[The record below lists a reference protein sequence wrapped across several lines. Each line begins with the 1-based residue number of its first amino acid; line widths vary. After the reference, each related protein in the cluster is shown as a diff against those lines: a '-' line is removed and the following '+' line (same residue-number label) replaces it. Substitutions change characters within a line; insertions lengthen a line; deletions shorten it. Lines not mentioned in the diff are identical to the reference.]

1 MPERFTMTLTT
12 PQADE
17 AHELLTRLYASHT
30 VRFRRRL
37 DGFRFR
43 FRDADLRDQGWSV
56 MEHSHASVLT
66 DIAPFG
72 QVVMARVL
80 DGAYTCRMGPQEVT
94 VTRGD
99 WVLIDPDLSSQMTW
113 SPGFRV
119 AIARFDRPA
128 LDRLTAGLSGRDP
141 DQPMRYPLSHTRSR
155 HHARALDELNL
166 YVKTVLS
173 DETTRDSTLIRAQ
186 VARLVA
192 AHLLEAFPVAL
203 AGSGSPPGEHASP
216 ASLRRAVAFIDEHH
230 DLDIG
235 LPEIAAAARVS
246 PRALQLAFR
255 EHEHTTPIA
264 YLRHA
269 RLVSAHSDLQ
279 RADPGAGI
287 SVLEIAARW
296 GFTNP
301 GRFAAAYRQAYGHQ
315 PSHTL
320 HN

>member
-1 MPERFTMTLTT
+1 MPEPFTMTLNT

-17 AHELLTRLYASHT
+17 AHELLSRLYASHK
-30 VRFRRRL
+30 VRFRGRL

-80 DGAYTCRMGPQEVT
+80 DGTYTCRMGPQEVT
-94 VTRGD
+94 ATRGD

-113 SPGFRV
+113 SPGFRISV
-119 AIARFDRPA
+119 ARFDRPA

-141 DQPMRYPLSHTRSR
+141 DQPMRYPLSQVRSQR
-155 HHARALDELNL
+155 HARALDELDV
-166 YVKTVLS
+166 YVKTVLA
-173 DETTRDSTLIRAQ
+173 DGTTRDSTLIRGQ
-186 VARLVA
+186 VAGLVA

-203 AGSGSPPGEHASP
+203 AGSGSQPGEQAGP
-216 ASLRRAVAFIDEHH
+216 ASLRRAVAFIDDHH
-230 DLDIG
+230 DTDIG
-235 LPEIAAAARVS
+235 LPEIAAAARVT
-246 PRALQLAFR
+246 PRALQQAFR
-255 EHEHTTPIA
+255 EHEQTTPVA
-264 YLRHA
+264 YLRRA
-269 RLVSAHSDLQ
+269 RLVSAHRDLQ
-279 RADPGAGI
+279 QADPAAGI
-287 SVLEIAARW
+287 SVFDIAARW